1 MILFTKQY
9 GGTVLIVTERNI
21 VLVRDEK
28 VENGSWI
35 VCSTIVPDTF
45 DFSSV
50 KDDISRGESGIGGV

>member
-50 KDDISRGESGIGGV
+50 KDRGESGIGGV